1 LNDAGND
8 KGPPGKGAGLPAGWR
23 DRRRAAGPVE
33 FGPRR
38 EDLAAHPD
46 GVRTFVASG
55 HDWPTGTITDLVLE
69 LTQTTRLHS
78 EYGPSTGW
86 ERRYPGW

>member
-1 LNDAGND
+1 MTRATTKAHQARARGCLLGGAIGDALPVRSSSDRVG
-8 KGPPGKGAGLPAGWR
+8 KTSPPTPTAY
-23 DRRRAAGPVE
+23 E
-33 FGPRR
+33 
-38 EDLAAHPD
+38 
-46 GVRTFVASG
+46 TFVASG
-55 HDWPTGTITDLVLE
+55 PDWPTGTITDLVLE